1 MTLNMKNLLFL
12 LILPFLSIAQEGG
25 EMCSHFKSQAFAN
38 ARKASQNY
46 FPGDNTI
53 NVTFHKL
60 DLNINHTNKNI
71 RGSVSTKFKPLVDL
85 NSVYFNLNTALKVDS
100 ILFESKKLVFTHT
113 NNKIN
118 LTFTAMLLK
127 DKIYEVTIYYGG
139 VPPNTAFG
147 SFSSSTHGTEKSPVI
162 WSLSEPY
169 GAPDWWPC
177 KDDLTDKVDSSTV
190 AITMDSFFTSV
201 SNGVLISEKTNTNG
215 SKTYIWKN
223 KYPIAHYL
231 ISVACTNYGLYEQTF
246 EWNGKK
252 MPVKHYVYPEILNAT
267 TKIQLDRTTDM
278 LKFFS
283 ETFGE
288 YPFINEKYGHAQ
300 CNFGGGMEHQTVS
313 SMGGFGESLVAHELA
328 HQWFGDKITCKTWA
342 DIFVNEAFASYSE
355 ALWRENKNGKADYKT
370 VINTYVVAAKK
381 VTESIYIS
389 NPANENLIFNYN
401 LTYGKGAVVLHML
414 RGVLGDVDFFKTLKA
429 YMASEYA
436 YGPATIGDFRLI
448 AEKTTGKDLKA
459 FFDQWT
465 SGTNYPKYSYTWG
478 QSATKEITVT
488 IKQDKL
494 STTPALFKMPI
505 QLKAKFTTG
514 SDSTFTVQ
522 MDVEE
527 KVFVIKNLK
536 AIPTELLFD
545 PEELI
550 MKEVQFLGRKDIVGG
565 QITLANEP
573 IKNKAIVF
581 PNPVSSILQLENEV
595 EQYAISDL
603 AGKILIQKNGKT
615 KTILIGHLN
624 AGTYFLQTLNE
635 GKRVAFKFV
644 KL

>member
-1 MTLNMKNLLFL
+1 MKKLL
-12 LILPFLSIAQEGG
+12 LIFFLPILSLAQEGG
-25 EMCSHFKSQAFAN
+25 EMCSHYKSQSLAN
-38 ARKASQNY
+38 VRKASQNY
-46 FPGDNTI
+46 YPGDNTI

-60 DLNINHTNKNI
+60 DLAINATNKSI
-71 RGSVSTKFKPLVDL
+71 KGSASTKFKPLADL
-85 NSVYFNLNTALKVDS
+85 NTVYFNLNTALKVDS
-100 ILFESKKLVFTHT
+100 IIFESKKLTFTHAS
-113 NNKIN
+113 NKLN
-118 LTFTAMLLK
+118 LTFTSMLLK
-127 DKIYEVTIYYGG
+127 DKIYEVTIFYGG
-139 VPPNTAFG
+139 IPPTTAFG

-201 SNGVLISEKTNTNG
+201 SNGLLSSEKTNANG
-215 SKTYIWKN
+215 SKTYTWKN

-231 ISVACTNYGLYEQTF
+231 ISFASTNYGLYEQSF
-246 EWNGKK
+246 DWNGKK
-252 MPVKHYVYPEILNAT
+252 MPVKHYVYPEILNAA
-267 TKIQLDRTTDM
+267 TKIQLDRTTEM

-288 YPFINEKYGHAQ
+288 YPFIKEKYGHAQ
-300 CNFGGGMEHQTVS
+300 CNFGGGMEHQTIG

-370 VINTYVVAAKK
+370 AINTYIVAAKK
-381 VTESIYIS
+381 VTEPIYIS

-414 RGVLGDVDFFKTLKA
+414 RGVLGDADFFKTLKT

-436 YGPATIGDFRLI
+436 YGPATIADFRFI
-448 AEKTTGKDLKA
+448 AEKTTGKDLIA
-459 FFDQWT
+459 FFDQWIY
-465 SGTNYPKYSYTWG
+465 GTNYPRYSYTWG
-478 QSATKEITVT
+478 QSAPKEITLT

-494 STTPALFKMPI
+494 STMPALFRMPI
-505 QLKAKFTTG
+505 QMKASFG
-514 SDSTFTVQ
+514 SGPDSTFTVQ
-522 MDVEE
+522 METE
-527 KVFVIKNLK
+527 QKTFVIKNLK
-536 AIPTELLFD
+536 AIPTELAFD

-550 MKEVQFLGRKDIVGG
+550 MKELVFLGRKDATG
-565 QITLANEP
+565 QTALANEP
-573 IKNKAIVF
+573 LKNRTLVF

-595 EQYAISDL
+595 DQYTIMDY
-603 AGKILIQKNGKT
+603 AGKIIEQKTGKT
-615 KTILIGHLN
+615 KAIQIEKLN
-624 AGTYFLQTLNE
+624 AGTYFLQILNQ
-635 GKRVAFKFV
+635 GKKEVFKFV